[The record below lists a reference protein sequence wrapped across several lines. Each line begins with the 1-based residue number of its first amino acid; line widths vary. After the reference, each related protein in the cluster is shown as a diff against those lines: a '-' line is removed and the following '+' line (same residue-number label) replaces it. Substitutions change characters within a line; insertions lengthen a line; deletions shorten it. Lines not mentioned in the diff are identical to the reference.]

1 MRRALHDRLIK
12 AECESRLARGFLSF
26 QTRGSVSGP
35 AAFSEATLAEDWRRQ
50 WVAPAIG
57 AGDTP

>member
-12 AECESRLARGFLSF
+12 AECESRLALGFPSF

-35 AAFSEATLAEDWRRQ
+35 PAFSAATLAENRRRQ
-50 WVAPAIG
+50 WVAPAIV
-57 AGDTP
+57 AGGTP